1 MPIQKSHTATLDKIE
16 SELNSVLDQDNRY
29 WRENDA
35 KFRAVA
41 QNVSYEQFEEIVK
54 ASHLKPLDK
63 SDKSQLSK
71 PKSSIW
77 NSIAN
82 VTSRKSA
89 SDDKKV
95 ENDAEINKTNMEPK
109 NVDEFYDSWKNVEK
123 CERITFLEE
132 LGQDKLKKV
141 LSTEIPSELIV
152 DFIHTFLSF
161 APSASSEV
169 DTLLLATVVRTLEL
183 VTHSRRFSL
192 SVQFLSAAERAAG
205 QQLMEKLRVS
215 LTDRQQDLAEL
226 GVTEWNIENIANK
239 FQFQ

>member
-1 MPIQKSHTATLDKIE
+1 M
-16 SELNSVLDQDNRY
+16 
-29 WRENDA
+29 
-35 KFRAVA
+35 
-41 QNVSYEQFEEIVK
+41 
-54 ASHLKPLDK
+54 
-63 SDKSQLSK
+63 
-71 PKSSIW
+71 
-77 NSIAN
+77 
-82 VTSRKSA
+82 
-89 SDDKKV
+89 
-95 ENDAEINKTNMEPK
+95 
-109 NVDEFYDSWKNVEK
+109 EK
-123 CERITFLEE
+123 CGRISFLEE

-183 VTHSRRFSL
+183 VTQSRRFSL

-205 QQLMEKLRVS
+205 AQLMEKLRVS

>member
-1 MPIQKSHTATLDKIE
+1 MPIHKSHTATLDKIE

-89 SDDKKV
+89 SDDKRL
-95 ENDAEINKTNMEPK
+95 ENAGINKATMEPK

-123 CERITFLEE
+123 CDRISFLEE

-141 LSTEIPSELIV
+141 LTTEIPSELIV

-183 VTHSRRFSL
+183 VTQSRRFSL

-205 QQLMEKLRVS
+205 AQLMEKLRVS

-239 FQFQ
+239 FQFK

>member
-1 MPIQKSHTATLDKIE
+1 MPIHKSHTATLDQIE

-95 ENDAEINKTNMEPK
+95 ENAGINKATMEPK

-123 CERITFLEE
+123 CDRISFLEE

-141 LSTEIPSELIV
+141 LTTEIPSELIV

-183 VTHSRRFSL
+183 VTQSRRFSL

-205 QQLMEKLRVS
+205 AQLMEKLRVS

-239 FQFQ
+239 FQFK

>member
-1 MPIQKSHTATLDKIE
+1 MPIHKSHTATLDKIE

-95 ENDAEINKTNMEPK
+95 ENVGINKATMEPK

-123 CERITFLEE
+123 CDRISFLEE

-141 LSTEIPSELIV
+141 LTTEIPSELIV

-183 VTHSRRFSL
+183 VTQSRRFSL

-205 QQLMEKLRVS
+205 AQLMEKLRVS

-239 FQFQ
+239 FQFK

>member
-1 MPIQKSHTATLDKIE
+1 MPIHKSHTATLDKIE

-95 ENDAEINKTNMEPK
+95 ENDAEINKTNMDPK
-109 NVDEFYDSWKNVEK
+109 NVDEFYDSWKNVE
-123 CERITFLEE
+123 ESHFLKNW
-132 LGQDKLKKV
+132 DKT
-141 LSTEIPSELIV
+141 S
-152 DFIHTFLSF
+152 
-161 APSASSEV
+161 
-169 DTLLLATVVRTLEL
+169 
-183 VTHSRRFSL
+183 
-192 SVQFLSAAERAAG
+192 
-205 QQLMEKLRVS
+205 
-215 LTDRQQDLAEL
+215 
-226 GVTEWNIENIANK
+226 
-239 FQFQ
+239 

>member
-1 MPIQKSHTATLDKIE
+1 MPIHKSHTATLDKIE

-63 SDKSQLSK
+63 SDTSQLSK

-95 ENDAEINKTNMEPK
+95 ENAGINKATMEPK

-123 CERITFLEE
+123 CDRISFLEE

-141 LSTEIPSELIV
+141 LTTEIPSELIV

-183 VTHSRRFSL
+183 VTQSRRFSL

-205 QQLMEKLRVS
+205 AQLMEKLRVS

-239 FQFQ
+239 FQFK